1 VPVCRAR
8 PCTHR
13 VAALTLRPA
22 VEESDKWLSRWRD
35 AAGNVGSAFS
45 SPVFSAPRFFL
56 SPSQRRRITPARPLV
71 VPSKDYSHG
80 GGLAAPLFC
89 DGRQTEYAQQSRK
102 KKTMKTTS
110 QKTGSGLK
118 SRSAQLSS
126 SSTPAQPE
134 KKDTRLPI
142 DTEARKKNRF
152 LPTDKVLELLK
163 TSSPGLFNL
172 SEVVGKWIWVAFR
185 ETPAPELRQILA
197 QLGFHWNNTRQT
209 WQHPC
214 GTYRFERANYDPRRR
229 YGSYFPADSR
239 AA

>member
-1 VPVCRAR
+1 
-8 PCTHR
+8 
-13 VAALTLRPA
+13 
-22 VEESDKWLSRWRD
+22 
-35 AAGNVGSAFS
+35 
-45 SPVFSAPRFFL
+45 
-56 SPSQRRRITPARPLV
+56 
-71 VPSKDYSHG
+71 
-80 GGLAAPLFC
+80 
-89 DGRQTEYAQQSRK
+89 
-102 KKTMKTTS
+102 MKTSS

-134 KKDTRLPI
+134 KKDNRLPI

-152 LPTDKVLELLK
+152 LPTAKVLELLK

-214 GTYRFERANYDPRRR
+214 GTYRNERANYDPRRR